1 MALAGA
7 EDRRAMFGETHLHT
21 NLSFDAFIFGN
32 RNGPDAAYDFA
43 KGKAITHPLGFDMKI
58 RVPLDFQ
65 AVTDH
70 AAYLGMV
77 PAMFDPES
85 AVANHPIA
93 AGLRSAKTAR

>member
-1 MALAGA
+1 MNIKKKLAVLGAALAISAPNMALAGP

-58 RVPLDFQ
+58 RYTLSLHD
-65 AVTDH
+65 A
-70 AAYLGMV
+70 L
-77 PAMFDPES
+77 
-85 AVANHPIA
+85 PI
-93 AGLRSAKTAR
+93 